1 MKATI
6 VRLGHPALRAHAE
19 PVDVAELV
27 SGDLS
32 ELVDTLTATLTATGS
47 RCLAAPQIGAGVQ
60 MLVFRSHGS
69 SSSRA
74 PEEILVVAN
83 PMIEPEH
90 GDLVYDWEDCQ
101 SIPKL
106 LGLVPRHPKVRV
118 RGVDAAGQPVD
129 FEAEG
134 GDARVIQHAHDHL
147 SGVVFLDRMRDLR
160 SLAYDEE
167 WKQYLVEP
175 PAGSDDPES

>member
-1 MKATI
+1 M
-6 VRLGHPALRAHAE
+6 
-19 PVDVAELV
+19 DVAELA

-32 ELVDTLTATLTATGS
+32 ELVDTLTATLKNTGS

-60 MLVFRSHGS
+60 MLVFRPEKS
-69 SSSRA
+69 SSSGSS
-74 PEEILVVAN
+74 EEVLVVAN

-90 GDLVYDWEDCQ
+90 GDLVYDWEDCL
-101 SIPKL
+101 SIPKF

-167 WKQYLVEP
+167 WKRFLVDP
-175 PAGSDDPES
+175 PAGAEDPDS